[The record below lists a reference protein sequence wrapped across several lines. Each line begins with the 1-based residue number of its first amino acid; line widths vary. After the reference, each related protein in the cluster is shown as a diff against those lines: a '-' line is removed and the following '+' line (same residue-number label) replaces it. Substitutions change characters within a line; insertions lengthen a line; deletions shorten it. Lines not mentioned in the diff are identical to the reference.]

1 MRTHPKIRRRRC
13 EVVSVEIRP
22 GRTLER
28 FRGEVK
34 CSHWQRGPHRTYD
47 RCSKPAD
54 YVMRDA
60 EPSDYVRYLCSVHAL
75 KHLGREAIEAVERGD
90 A

>member
-1 MRTHPKIRRRRC
+1 M
-13 EVVSVEIRP
+13 SVEIRP
-22 GRTLER
+22 GRTFER

-60 EPSDYVRYLCSVHAL
+60 EPSDYVRYLCSAHAL
-75 KHLGREAIEAVERGD
+75 KHLGREAIEAVNGG
-90 A
+90 AA